1 MELVKVD
8 FKSSQIEV
16 VEQTQSVVV
25 KDICEA
31 IGVSSKSQISKLQ
44 SDDSY
49 ESKLIKVQTKG
60 GMQEVF
66 TIPLSKLNGW
76 LFSINPNKVKPEV
89 KQKLI
94 EYKKECFDVL
104 NNYFNKGIA
113 VNTNSKYYEDT
124 IKTLADNIQ
133 KLLEENAKLQEQ
145 KNTITDKSCEE
156 KLRIAERIAAQDA
169 VLRPWSCEEIRV
181 IIIGLQH
188 VKDPSWLPHH
198 LKKMKGETYEPNHT
212 TQQRLKTLIEENKKL
227 KRFYNEIKQLEI

>member
-1 MELVKVD
+1 MSALTYHDTHINYEVSETYGKLFLNSDVALGYQINSVTLSRHLKNNSDELLEG
-8 FKSSQIEV
+8 IHWI
-16 VEQTQSVVV
+16 
-25 KDICEA
+25 KDY
-31 IGVSSKSQISKLQ
+31 S
-44 SDDSY
+44 
-49 ESKLIKVQTKG
+49 QTKG
-60 GMQEVF
+60 GRQRVIKWTSLGVYHLGF
-66 TIPLSKLNGW
+66 FIKSKQAKEFRKFMAKVADVIDPYKIG
-76 LFSINPNKVKPEV
+76 NKSS
-89 KQKLI
+89 QH
-94 EYKKECFDVL
+94 
-104 NNYFNKGIA
+104 
-113 VNTNSKYYEDT
+113 YEDA
-124 IKTLADNIQ
+124 IQSLSASIQ

-227 KRFYNEIKQLEI
+227 KKFYNEIKQLEI